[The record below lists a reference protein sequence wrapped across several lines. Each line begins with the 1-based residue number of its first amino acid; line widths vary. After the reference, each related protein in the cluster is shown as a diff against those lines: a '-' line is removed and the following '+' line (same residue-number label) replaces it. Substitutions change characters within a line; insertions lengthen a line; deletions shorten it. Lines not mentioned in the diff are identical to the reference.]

1 MSKFTRL
8 LSLAVILVCSGARAQ
23 NYKSVDVV
31 RALPGWQC
39 MALASSYGPQGTN
52 APAAPVYAG
61 PDADAQQIGTAAGV
75 IIVSSP
81 PRPVNGRTEIIRP
94 NGQKAWIAMNL
105 LTQWHSLS
113 DPKAVC
119 YPALLSN
126 GRYGFRTVG

>member
-1 MSKFTRL
+1 MSKLMRL
-8 LSLAVILVCSGARAQ
+8 ISLATIIVCSGAQAQ
-23 NYKSVDVV
+23 PYKPVDVV
-31 RALPGWQC
+31 GALPGWQC

-61 PDADAQQIGTAAGV
+61 PDDDAQQIGTAAGV

-81 PRPVNGRTEIIRP
+81 LRPLNGRVEIIRP
-94 NGQKAWIAMNL
+94 NGQKAWITLNL